1 MKKGKIEIKKNIS
14 MVDKVNAIN
23 LIVSSYFT
31 DGEYTP
37 YYSDMAQVMA
47 VITYFI
53 EGIEFEEGED
63 IYNAVMQDEELS
75 DIVHDVLFEDDMIFI
90 KNNAIDKVEF
100 LKQQIIHS
108 HADTDR
114 IIEACNVI
122 IDSLENFSK
131 LNIKEMK
138 KEDMQNASI
147 VLEKLASN
155 NNLTPEVIS
164 NVLKDAVGFKMD
176 EATEEI
182 LDSKNEQIR
191 GLKEE
196 NKELRKYKALWES
209 RNTTAS
215 SDKVVPMEG

>member
-1 MKKGKIEIKKNIS
+1 MKKGKIEIKKNIT

-37 YYSDMAQVMA
+37 YYSDMAQVMT

-63 IYNAVMQDEELS
+63 IYNAVMQDEELV
-75 DIVHDVLFEDDMIFI
+75 DIVHDVLFDDDMIFI
-90 KNNAIDKVEF
+90 KNNARDKVEF
-100 LKQQIIHS
+100 LKQKIIHS
-108 HADTDR
+108 HADMDK

-182 LDSKNEQIR
+182 IDAKNEQIR

-196 NKELRKYKALWES
+196 NKELDNSEEINLKFPAIS
-209 RNTTAS
+209 I
-215 SDKVVPMEG
+215 

>member
-47 VITYFI
+47 VVTYFI

-63 IYNAVMQDEELS
+63 IYNAVMQDEELV
-75 DIVHDVLFEDDMIFI
+75 DIVHDVLFDDDMIFI
-90 KNNAIDKVEF
+90 KNNARDKVKF

-164 NVLKDAVGFKMD
+164 NVLKDAVGFNMD
-176 EATEEI
+176 KATEEI

-209 RNTTAS
+209 RNVAAS

>member
-1 MKKGKIEIKKNIS
+1 MKKGKIEIKKNIT

-53 EGIEFEEGED
+53 EGIEFENDED
-63 IYNAVMQDEELS
+63 IYTAVMQDEELS

-108 HADTDR
+108 HADTDK
-114 IIEACNVI
+114 IIEVCNVI

-138 KEDMQNASI
+138 KEDLQNASI
-147 VLEKLASN
+147 VLEKLASTD
-155 NNLTPEVIS
+155 NLTSETIS
-164 NVLKDAVGFKMD
+164 DILKNAVGFNMD
-176 EATEEI
+176 KAAEEI

-215 SDKVVPMEG
+215 SDKVVSMKV

>member
-1 MKKGKIEIKKNIS
+1 MKKNNVKVKENIT

-37 YYSDMAQVMA
+37 YYSKMADVIAA
-47 VITYFI
+47 VTYFT
-53 EGIEFEEGED
+53 EGLDFAEGDD
-63 IYNAVMQDEELS
+63 IYDAVTQDEELN
-75 DIVHDVLFEDDMIFI
+75 DMVHDILFEDDMIFV
-90 KNNAIDKVEF
+90 KDNAKDKVEF
-100 LKQQIIHS
+100 LKQKIIHS
-108 HADTDR
+108 HADMDK

-164 NVLKDAVGFKMD
+164 NVLKDAVGFNMD
-176 EATEEI
+176 KATEEI
-182 LDSKNEQIR
+182 IDAKNAEIR
-191 GLKEE
+191 
-196 NKELRKYKALWES
+196 ELRKYKALWES

-215 SDKVVPMEG
+215 SDKVVSMKV

>member
-14 MVDKVNAIN
+14 IVDKVNAIN

-37 YYSDMAQVMA
+37 YYSKMAEVMA
-47 VITYFI
+47 VVTYFI

-63 IYNAVMQDEELS
+63 IYDAVMQDEDLV
-75 DIVHDVLFEDDMIFI
+75 DIVHDILFEDDMIFV
-90 KNNAIDKVEF
+90 KDNAKDKVEF
-100 LKQQIIHS
+100 LKQKIIHS
-108 HADTDR
+108 HADMDK

-164 NVLKDAVGFKMD
+164 NVLKDVVGFKMD

-196 NKELRKYKALWES
+196 NKELKKYKALWES

>member
-47 VITYFI
+47 VVTYFI

-63 IYNAVMQDEELS
+63 IYNAVMQDEELN
-75 DIVHDVLFEDDMIFI
+75 DMVHDILFEDDMIFV
-90 KNNAIDKVEF
+90 KDNAKDKVEF
-100 LKQQIIHS
+100 IKQKIIHS
-108 HADTDR
+108 HADMDK
-114 IIEACNVI
+114 IIEVCNVI

-182 LDSKNEQIR
+182 LDAKNEQIR
-191 GLKEE
+191 GLKED
-196 NKELRKYKALWES
+196 NKELRKYKTLWES

-215 SDKVVPMEG
+215 SDKVAPMKG

>member
-37 YYSDMAQVMA
+37 YYSKMAEVMA
-47 VITYFI
+47 VVTYFI

-63 IYNAVMQDEELS
+63 IYDAVMQDEELV
-75 DIVHDVLFEDDMIFI
+75 DIVHDVLFDDDMIFV
-90 KNNAIDKVEF
+90 KDNAKDKVEF
-100 LKQQIIHS
+100 LKQKIIHS
-108 HADTDR
+108 HADMDK

-155 NNLTPEVIS
+155 DNLTPEVIS

-182 LDSKNEQIR
+182 IDAKNEQIR
-191 GLKEE
+191 GIKEE

-215 SDKVVPMEG
+215 SDKVVPMKV

>member
-14 MVDKVNAIN
+14 IVDKVNAIN

-31 DGEYTP
+31 NGEYTP

-47 VITYFI
+47 VVTYFI
-53 EGIEFEEGED
+53 EGIEFDEGED
-63 IYNAVMQDEELS
+63 IYDAVMQDEELV
-75 DIVHDVLFEDDMIFI
+75 DIVHDVLFDDDMIFI
-90 KNNAIDKVEF
+90 KNNARDKVEF
-100 LKQQIIHS
+100 LKQKIIHS
-108 HADTDR
+108 HADMDK

-182 LDSKNEQIR
+182 IDAKNEQIR

-196 NKELRKYKALWES
+196 NNKLKKYKTLWES

-215 SDKVVPMEG
+215 SDKVVPMKG

>member
-47 VITYFI
+47 VVTYFI
-53 EGIEFEEGED
+53 EGIEFEDDED

-108 HADTDR
+108 HADTDK
-114 IIEACNVI
+114 IIEVCNVI

-138 KEDMQNASI
+138 KEDIQNASI

-155 NNLTPEVIS
+155 NNITPEVIS

-182 LDSKNEQIR
+182 IDAKNEQIR
-191 GLKEE
+191 GIKEE

-209 RNTTAS
+209 RNVAAS
-215 SDKVVPMEG
+215 SDKVVSMKV

>member
-31 DGEYTP
+31 NGEYTP

-63 IYNAVMQDEELS
+63 IYDAVTQDEELN
-75 DIVHDVLFEDDMIFI
+75 DMVHDILFEDDMIFV
-90 KNNAIDKVEF
+90 KDNAKDKVEF
-100 LKQQIIHS
+100 IKQKIIHS
-108 HADTDR
+108 HADMDK

-164 NVLKDAVGFKMD
+164 NVLKDAVGFNMD
-176 EATEEI
+176 KATEEI

-215 SDKVVPMEG
+215 SDKVVSMKI

>member
-31 DGEYTP
+31 NGEYTP

-47 VITYFI
+47 VVTYFI

-63 IYNAVMQDEELS
+63 IYNTVMQDEELN
-75 DIVHDVLFEDDMIFI
+75 DMVHDILFEDDMIFV
-90 KNNAIDKVEF
+90 KDNAKDKVEF
-100 LKQQIIHS
+100 LKQKIIHS
-108 HADTDR
+108 HADMDK

-215 SDKVVPMEG
+215 SDKVVSMEG

>member
-14 MVDKVNAIN
+14 IVDKVNAIN

-31 DGEYTP
+31 NGEYTP

-63 IYNAVMQDEELS
+63 IYNAVMQDEELN
-75 DIVHDVLFEDDMIFI
+75 DMVHDILFEDDMIFV
-90 KNNAIDKVEF
+90 KDNAKDKVEF
-100 LKQQIIHS
+100 LKQKIIHS
-108 HADTDR
+108 HADMDK

-164 NVLKDAVGFKMD
+164 NVLKDAVGFNMD
-176 EATEEI
+176 KATEEI

-209 RNTTAS
+209 RNVAAS
-215 SDKVVPMEG
+215 SDKVVSMKV

>member
-47 VITYFI
+47 VVTYFI

-63 IYNAVMQDEELS
+63 IYNAVMQDEELV
-75 DIVHDVLFEDDMIFI
+75 DIVHDVLFDDDMIFI
-90 KNNAIDKVEF
+90 KNNARDKVKF

-155 NNLTPEVIS
+155 DNLTPEVIS

-182 LDSKNEQIR
+182 LDAKNEQIR

-209 RNTTAS
+209 RNTAAS
-215 SDKVVPMEG
+215 SDKVVSMKG

>member
-31 DGEYTP
+31 NGEYTP

-47 VITYFI
+47 VVTYFI

-63 IYNAVMQDEELS
+63 IYDAVMQDEELN
-75 DIVHDVLFEDDMIFI
+75 DMVHDILFEDDMIFV
-90 KNNAIDKVEF
+90 KDNAKDKVEF
-100 LKQQIIHS
+100 LKQKIIHS
-108 HADTDR
+108 HADMDK

-155 NNLTPEVIS
+155 DNLTPEVIS

-182 LDSKNEQIR
+182 IDAKNAEIR
-191 GLKEE
+191 
-196 NKELRKYKALWES
+196 ELRKYKALWES

-215 SDKVVPMEG
+215 SDKVVPMKG

>member
-31 DGEYTP
+31 NGEYTP

-47 VITYFI
+47 VVTYFI
-53 EGIEFEEGED
+53 DGIEFENDED
-63 IYNAVMQDEELS
+63 IYTAVMQDEELV
-75 DIVHDVLFEDDMIFI
+75 DIVHDVLFNDDMIFI
-90 KNNAIDKVEF
+90 KNNARDKVEF

-155 NNLTPEVIS
+155 DNLTPEVIS

-215 SDKVVPMEG
+215 SDKVVSMKV

>member
-14 MVDKVNAIN
+14 IVDKVNAIN

-63 IYNAVMQDEELS
+63 IYDAVMQDEELN
-75 DIVHDVLFEDDMIFI
+75 DMVHDILFEDDMIFV
-90 KNNAIDKVEF
+90 KDNAKDKVEF
-100 LKQQIIHS
+100 LKQKIIHS
-108 HADTDR
+108 HADMDK

-196 NKELRKYKALWES
+196 NKELKKYKALWES

-215 SDKVVPMEG
+215 SDKVVSMKV

>member
-1 MKKGKIEIKKNIS
+1 MKKGKIEIKKNIT

-31 DGEYTP
+31 NGEYTP

-47 VITYFI
+47 VVTYFI

-63 IYNAVMQDEELS
+63 IYDAVMQDEELN
-75 DIVHDVLFEDDMIFI
+75 DMVHDILFEDDMIFV
-90 KNNAIDKVEF
+90 KDNAKDKVEF
-100 LKQQIIHS
+100 LKQKIIHS
-108 HADTDR
+108 HADMDK

-182 LDSKNEQIR
+182 IDAKNAEIR
-191 GLKEE
+191 
-196 NKELRKYKALWES
+196 ELRKYKALWES

-215 SDKVVPMEG
+215 SDKVVPMEV

>member
-1 MKKGKIEIKKNIS
+1 MKKGKIEIKKNIT

-47 VITYFI
+47 VVTYFI

-63 IYNAVMQDEELS
+63 IYNAVMQDEELV
-75 DIVHDVLFEDDMIFI
+75 DIVHDVLFDDDMIFI
-90 KNNAIDKVEF
+90 KNNARDKVKF

-122 IDSLENFSK
+122 IDSLEKFSK

-182 LDSKNEQIR
+182 IDAKNEQIR

-196 NKELRKYKALWES
+196 NEELKKYKALWES
-209 RNTTAS
+209 RNTTS
-215 SDKVVPMEG
+215 SDKVVSLKG

>member
-1 MKKGKIEIKKNIS
+1 MKKGKIEIKKNIT

-37 YYSDMAQVMA
+37 YYSKMAEVMA
-47 VITYFI
+47 VVTYFI

-63 IYNAVMQDEELS
+63 IYDAVTQDEELN
-75 DIVHDVLFEDDMIFI
+75 DMVHDILFEDDMIFV
-90 KNNAIDKVEF
+90 KDHAKDKVEF
-100 LKQQIIHS
+100 IKQKIIHS
-108 HADTDR
+108 HADMDK

-155 NNLTPEVIS
+155 DNLTPEVIS
-164 NVLKDAVGFKMD
+164 NVLKDAVGFNMD
-176 EATEEI
+176 KATEEI
-182 LDSKNEQIR
+182 IDAKNAEIR
-191 GLKEE
+191 
-196 NKELRKYKALWES
+196 ELRKYKALWES

-215 SDKVVPMEG
+215 SDKVVSMKV

>member
-14 MVDKVNAIN
+14 IVDKVNAIN

-31 DGEYTP
+31 NGEYTP

-47 VITYFI
+47 VVTYFI
-53 EGIEFEEGED
+53 EGIEFENDED
-63 IYNAVMQDEELS
+63 IYTAVMQDEELN
-75 DIVHDVLFEDDMIFI
+75 DMVHDILFEDDMIFV
-90 KNNAIDKVEF
+90 KDNAKDKVEF
-100 LKQQIIHS
+100 LKQKIIHS
-108 HADTDR
+108 HADMDK

-215 SDKVVPMEG
+215 DKVVSMKV

>member
-31 DGEYTP
+31 NGEYTP

-63 IYNAVMQDEELS
+63 IYDAVMQDEELN
-75 DIVHDVLFEDDMIFI
+75 DMVHDILFEDDMIFV
-90 KNNAIDKVEF
+90 KDNAKDKVEF
-100 LKQQIIHS
+100 LKQKIIHS
-108 HADTDR
+108 HADMDK

-122 IDSLENFSK
+122 INSLENFSK

-182 LDSKNEQIR
+182 IDAKNEQIR

-209 RNTTAS
+209 RNVAAS
-215 SDKVVPMEG
+215 SDKVVSMKV

>member
-37 YYSDMAQVMA
+37 YYSKMAEVMA
-47 VITYFI
+47 VVTYFI

-63 IYNAVMQDEELS
+63 IYDAVMQDEELN
-75 DIVHDVLFEDDMIFI
+75 DMVHDILFEDDMIFV
-90 KNNAIDKVEF
+90 KDNAKDKVEF
-100 LKQQIIHS
+100 LKQKIIHS
-108 HADTDR
+108 HADMDK

-138 KEDMQNASI
+138 KEDVQNASI

-182 LDSKNEQIR
+182 IDAKNAEIR
-191 GLKEE
+191 
-196 NKELRKYKALWES
+196 ELMKYKALWES

-215 SDKVVPMEG
+215 SDKVVSMKV

>member
-1 MKKGKIEIKKNIS
+1 MKKNNVKVKENIT

-37 YYSDMAQVMA
+37 YYSKMAEVMA
-47 VITYFI
+47 VVTYFI
-53 EGIEFEEGED
+53 EGIEFEDDED

-90 KNNAIDKVEF
+90 KNNARDKVEF

-147 VLEKLASN
+147 VLEKLASS

-164 NVLKDAVGFKMD
+164 NVLKDAVGFNMD
-176 EATEEI
+176 KATEEI

-209 RNTTAS
+209 RNTTS
-215 SDKVVPMEG
+215 SDKIVPMEG

>member
-31 DGEYTP
+31 NGEYTP

-47 VITYFI
+47 VVTYFI

-63 IYNAVMQDEELS
+63 IYNAVMQDEELN
-75 DIVHDVLFEDDMIFI
+75 DMVHDILFEDDMIFV
-90 KNNAIDKVEF
+90 KDNAKDKVEF
-100 LKQQIIHS
+100 IKQKIIHS
-108 HADTDR
+108 HADMDK

-147 VLEKLASN
+147 VLEKLASTD
-155 NNLTPEVIS
+155 NLTPEVIS
-164 NVLKDAVGFKMD
+164 NVLKDAVGFNMD
-176 EATEEI
+176 KETEEI

-209 RNTTAS
+209 RNAAS

>member
-47 VITYFI
+47 VVTYFI

-63 IYNAVMQDEELS
+63 IYDAVMQDEELN
-75 DIVHDVLFEDDMIFI
+75 DMVHDILFEDDMIFV
-90 KNNAIDKVEF
+90 KDNAKDKVEF
-100 LKQQIIHS
+100 LKQKIIHS
-108 HADTDR
+108 HADMNK

-215 SDKVVPMEG
+215 DKVVSMKV

>member
-47 VITYFI
+47 VVTYFI

-63 IYNAVMQDEELS
+63 IYNAVMQDEELV
-75 DIVHDVLFEDDMIFI
+75 DIVHDVLFDDDMIFI
-90 KNNAIDKVEF
+90 KNNARDKVKF

-182 LDSKNEQIR
+182 LDAKNEQIR

-196 NKELRKYKALWES
+196 NKELRKYKTLWES

-215 SDKVVPMEG
+215 SDKVVSMKV

>member
-14 MVDKVNAIN
+14 IVDKVNAIN

-37 YYSDMAQVMA
+37 YYSKMAEVMA
-47 VITYFI
+47 VVTYFI

-63 IYNAVMQDEELS
+63 IYDAVMQDEDLV
-75 DIVHDVLFEDDMIFI
+75 DIVHDILFEDDMIFV
-90 KNNAIDKVEF
+90 KDNAKDKVEF
-100 LKQQIIHS
+100 LKQKIIHS
-108 HADTDR
+108 HADMDK
-114 IIEACNVI
+114 IIEVCNVI

-182 LDSKNEQIR
+182 LDAKNEQIR

-215 SDKVVPMEG
+215 SDKVVSMEG

>member
-37 YYSDMAQVMA
+37 YYSEMAEVMA
-47 VITYFI
+47 VVTYFI

-63 IYNAVMQDEELS
+63 IYDAVMQDEELN
-75 DIVHDVLFEDDMIFI
+75 DMVHDILFEDDMIFV
-90 KNNAIDKVEF
+90 KDNAKDKVEF
-100 LKQQIIHS
+100 LKQKIIHS
-108 HADTDR
+108 HADMDK

-209 RNTTAS
+209 RNVAAS

>member
-47 VITYFI
+47 VVTYFI

-63 IYNAVMQDEELS
+63 IYNAVMQDEELN
-75 DIVHDVLFEDDMIFI
+75 DMVHDILFEDDMIFV
-90 KNNAIDKVEF
+90 KDNAKDKVEF
-100 LKQQIIHS
+100 LKQKIIHS
-108 HADTDR
+108 HADMDK

-215 SDKVVPMEG
+215 SDKVVPMEV

>member
-1 MKKGKIEIKKNIS
+1 MKKNNVKVKENIT

-63 IYNAVMQDEELS
+63 IYNAVMQDEELN
-75 DIVHDVLFEDDMIFI
+75 DMVHDILFEDDMIFV
-90 KNNAIDKVEF
+90 KDNAKDKVEF
-100 LKQQIIHS
+100 IKQKIIHS

-215 SDKVVPMEG
+215 SDKVVSMKV

>member
-31 DGEYTP
+31 NGEYTP
-37 YYSDMAQVMA
+37 YYSKMAEVMA
-47 VITYFI
+47 VVTYFI

-63 IYNAVMQDEELS
+63 IYNAVMQDEELV
-75 DIVHDVLFEDDMIFI
+75 DIVHDVLFDDDMIFI
-90 KNNAIDKVEF
+90 KNNARDKVKF

-138 KEDMQNASI
+138 KEDIQNASI

-164 NVLKDAVGFKMD
+164 NVLKDAVGFNMD
-176 EATEEI
+176 KETEEI

-209 RNTTAS
+209 RNAAS
-215 SDKVVPMEG
+215 SNKVVSMKV

>member
-31 DGEYTP
+31 NGEYTP

-47 VITYFI
+47 VVTYFI

-63 IYNAVMQDEELS
+63 IYNAVMQDEELN
-75 DIVHDVLFEDDMIFI
+75 DMVHDILFEDDMIFV
-90 KNNAIDKVEF
+90 KDNAKDKVEF
-100 LKQQIIHS
+100 LKQKIIHS
-108 HADTDR
+108 HAVMNK

-182 LDSKNEQIR
+182 IDAKNAEIR
-191 GLKEE
+191 
-196 NKELRKYKALWES
+196 ELRKYKALWES

-215 SDKVVPMEG
+215 SDKVVSMKV

>member
-1 MKKGKIEIKKNIS
+1 
-14 MVDKVNAIN
+14 
-23 LIVSSYFT
+23 
-31 DGEYTP
+31 
-37 YYSDMAQVMA
+37 
-47 VITYFI
+47 
-53 EGIEFEEGED
+53 
-63 IYNAVMQDEELS
+63 
-75 DIVHDVLFEDDMIFI
+75 MIFI
-90 KNNAIDKVEF
+90 KNNAKDKVEF
-100 LKQQIIHS
+100 LKQKIIHS
-108 HADTDR
+108 HADMDK
-114 IIEACNVI
+114 IIEVCNVI

-155 NNLTPEVIS
+155 NNLTSEVIS

-215 SDKVVPMEG
+215 DKVVSMKV

>member
-1 MKKGKIEIKKNIS
+1 MKKDNFRIKENIT

-31 DGEYTP
+31 NGEYTP
-37 YYSDMAQVMA
+37 YYSKMAEVMA
-47 VITYFI
+47 VITYFF
-53 EGIEFEEGED
+53 EGIEFEDDED
-63 IYNAVMQDEELS
+63 IYHAVMQDEDLA
-75 DIVHDVLFEDDMIFI
+75 DFVHDILFEDDMMFI
-90 KNNAIDKVEF
+90 KENARDKVEF

-108 HADTDR
+108 HADTDK

-155 NNLTPEVIS
+155 DNLTPEVIS
-164 NVLKDAVGFKMD
+164 NVLKDAVGFNMD
-176 EATEEI
+176 KATEEI
-182 LDSKNEQIR
+182 IDAKNAEIR

-196 NKELRKYKALWES
+196 NNKLKKYKTLWES

>member
-31 DGEYTP
+31 NGEYTP

-47 VITYFI
+47 VVTYFI
-53 EGIEFEEGED
+53 EGIEFENDED
-63 IYNAVMQDEELS
+63 IYTAVMQDEELL

-108 HADTDR
+108 HADMDK

-155 NNLTPEVIS
+155 DNLTPEVIS
-164 NVLKDAVGFKMD
+164 NVLKDAVGFNMD
-176 EATEEI
+176 KAVEEI

-196 NKELRKYKALWES
+196 NKELRKYKTLWES

>member
-47 VITYFI
+47 VVTYFM

-75 DIVHDVLFEDDMIFI
+75 DIVHDMLFEDELIFV
-90 KNNAIDKVEF
+90 KDNAKDKVEF
-100 LKQQIIHS
+100 IKQKIIHS
-108 HADTDR
+108 HADMDK

-209 RNTTAS
+209 RNVAAS

>member
-1 MKKGKIEIKKNIS
+1 MKKNNVKVKENIT
-14 MVDKVNAIN
+14 MVDKINAIN
-23 LIVSSYFT
+23 LIVSSNFT
-31 DGEYTP
+31 EGEYTP
-37 YYSDMAQVMA
+37 YYSKMAEVMA
-47 VITYFI
+47 VVTYFI

-63 IYNAVMQDEELS
+63 IYDAVMQDEDLV
-75 DIVHDVLFEDDMIFI
+75 DIVHDILFEDDMIFV
-90 KNNAIDKVEF
+90 KDNAKDKVEF
-100 LKQQIIHS
+100 LKQKIIHS
-108 HADTDR
+108 HADMDK
-114 IIEACNVI
+114 IIEVCNVI

-182 LDSKNEQIR
+182 LDAKNEQIR

-196 NKELRKYKALWES
+196 NKELRKYKTLWES

-215 SDKVVPMEG
+215 SDKVVSMKV